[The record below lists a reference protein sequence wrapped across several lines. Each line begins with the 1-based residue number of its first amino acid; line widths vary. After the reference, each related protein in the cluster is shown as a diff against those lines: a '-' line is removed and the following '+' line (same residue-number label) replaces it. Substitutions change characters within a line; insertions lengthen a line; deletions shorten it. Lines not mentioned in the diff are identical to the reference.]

1 MFEEWKI
8 RHVRLSGKR
17 IDALIWQILTI
28 YYDFFLI
35 LMYVSS
41 IFLEV
46 RVKAVIEIDRNPS
59 WSLYYSGERQTVNK
73 IKQRNIQGADKNCGE
88 K

>member
-35 LMYVSS
+35 LMHVSS
-41 IFLEV
+41 IFLGV
-46 RVKAVIEIDRNPS
+46 RVRAVIEIEISHGAYTIVGRDR
-59 WSLYYSGERQTVNK
+59 LNK
-73 IKQRNIQGADKNCGE
+73 IKQRNIQGADKSCGE